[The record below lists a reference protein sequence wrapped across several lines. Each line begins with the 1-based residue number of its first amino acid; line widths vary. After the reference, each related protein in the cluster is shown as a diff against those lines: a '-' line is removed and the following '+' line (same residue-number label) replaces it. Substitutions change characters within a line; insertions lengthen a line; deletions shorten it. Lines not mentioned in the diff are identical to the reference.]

1 MKLQCTIG
9 LLLAL
14 SCGQD
19 WVHAQQRPPR
29 PVLPVR
35 GPVLETRRGGSAS
48 KSLPR
53 VIYANTILSY
63 FYSVPGTGE
72 EWVDYGVIAAALD
85 HDTVTELTLGYATT
99 GPSTD
104 LRFRVYPGY
113 TGNCGFRGPP
123 ALDVTVPG
131 LPGAGTTGLA
141 IGWLVGLDLNALGEC
156 FYLGEGPFGYS
167 FAYSDGVSGP
177 LLSSGGYGN
186 RNQFDWTPNST
197 PGSCGQYWSASSPWV
212 GFYAELR
219 AHDGNDTFAGGCGR
233 GVALELEGVSCPGGL
248 LSLTVSGA
256 APADLWAL
264 ALGTSI
270 GAGFGGHIGGC
281 PIDVLPIVPIL
292 PMGTLG
298 WQPLTIPA
306 VVTLA
311 SGTTLGIQVITRSPA
326 SGLFDSSN
334 TEILLVP

>member
-14 SCGQD
+14 SGGQE
-19 WVHAQQRPPR
+19 WAHAQQRLPR
-29 PVLPVR
+29 PVLPVQ
-35 GPVLETRRGGSAS
+35 GPVVETKRGGSAS

-53 VIYANTILSY
+53 VIYANTIFSG
-63 FYSVPGTGE
+63 FYSTPGTGE
-72 EWVDYGVIAAALD
+72 EWVDKGVIAAALD

-99 GPSTD
+99 NPSTD

-113 TGNCGFRGPP
+113 TGFCGFRGPA
-123 ALDVTVPG
+123 ALDVTLSG
-131 LPGAGTTGLA
+131 LPGSINPGVPVAGF
-141 IGWLVGLDLNALGEC
+141 VSVDLNALGEC

-167 FAYSDGVSGP
+167 FSYSDGVSGP
-177 LLSSGGYGN
+177 LLSSGGYGQA
-186 RNQFDWTPNST
+186 NQFDWTPNST
-197 PGSCGQYWSASSPWV
+197 GICGQYWFGGSPWV

-233 GVALELEGVSCPGGL
+233 GVALELEGVTCPGGL

-270 GAGFGGHIGGC
+270 GTGFGGHIGGC

-298 WQPLTIPA
+298 SQPLTIPA

-311 SGTTLGIQVITRSPA
+311 SGATLGIQVITRSPA

>member
-1 MKLQCTIG
+1 MRMTCAVSLMLATFCVNDGLQ
-9 LLLAL
+9 
-14 SCGQD
+14 
-19 WVHAQQRPPR
+19 AQQRMPR

-53 VIYANTILSY
+53 VIYANTIFSG
-63 FYSVPGTGE
+63 FYSTPGTGE
-72 EWVDYGVIAAALD
+72 EWVDQGVIAAALD

-99 GPSTD
+99 NPSTD

-113 TGNCGFRGPP
+113 TGFCGFRGP
-123 ALDVTVPG
+123 AAFDLTLSG
-131 LPGAGTTGLA
+131 LPGSINPGVAVAGF
-141 IGWLVGLDLNALGEC
+141 VSVDLNALGEC
-156 FYLGEGPFGYS
+156 FYLAEGPFGYS
-167 FAYSDGVSGP
+167 YSYADDHSGP
-177 LLSSGGYGN
+177 LISSGGYGN
-186 RNQFDWTPNST
+186 RNHFDWTPASA
-197 PGSCGQYWSASSPWV
+197 PGSCQSYFHGSPWV

-219 AHDGNDTFAGGCGR
+219 AHDGQDSFAGGCGR
-233 GVALELEGVSCPGGL
+233 GVALELEGVTCPGGL
-248 LSLTVSGA
+248 LSFTVSGA

-270 GAGFGGHIGGC
+270 GAGFGGHVGGC

-298 WQPLTIPA
+298 SQPLTIPA